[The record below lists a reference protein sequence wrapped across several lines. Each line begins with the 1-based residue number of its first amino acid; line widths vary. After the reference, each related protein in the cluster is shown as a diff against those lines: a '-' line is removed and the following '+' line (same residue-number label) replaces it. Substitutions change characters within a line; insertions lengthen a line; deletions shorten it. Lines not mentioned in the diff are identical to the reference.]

1 MKITSTRFG
10 DIELPDDVLIHFEK
24 GLLGLEESTT
34 SLVLLEQEDSPY
46 YWLQSADDP
55 DVAFVV
61 TDPWLFWPDYDLL
74 IPDEV
79 EKELDLKDPE
89 EVEIMVLVSVRPVED
104 SEYPEVTAN
113 LLGPLVVNSRTRHGC
128 QLVLDD
134 SEYSTRTQMAA

>member
-1 MKITSTRFG
+1 VKITSARFG

-61 TDPWLFWPDYDLL
+61 TDPWLFWPDYDVL

-79 EKELDLKDPE
+79 EEELDLKGPE
-89 EVEIMVLVSVRPVED
+89 EVEIMVLVSVRPAED

>member
-1 MKITSTRFG
+1 VKITSARFG
-10 DIELPDDVLIHFEK
+10 DIELPDDVLINFEK

-61 TDPWLFWPDYDLL
+61 TDPWLFWPDYDVL

-79 EKELDLKDPE
+79 EKELELKGPE